1 MKNEKIE
8 EDVEQIQ
15 RLCTKLRGDLKL
27 RRAEIEELISAEKM
41 AAENKVNTKNND
53 LVSILLMYIG

>member
-1 MKNEKIE
+1 MKNEKNE

-27 RRAEIEELISAEKM
+27 RRAEIDELISAEKM